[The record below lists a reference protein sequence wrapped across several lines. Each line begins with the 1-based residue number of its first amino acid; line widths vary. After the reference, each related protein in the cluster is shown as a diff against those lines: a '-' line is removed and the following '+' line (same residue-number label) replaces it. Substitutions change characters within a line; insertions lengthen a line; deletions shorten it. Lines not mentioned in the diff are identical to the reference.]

1 LKHDGPRATRVASR
15 LKYLPAVGRY
25 HGQSDSGHAFATVSD
40 VIAGGVFSNATNIF
54 GKNNDVETNA
64 TASWAFNALGSN
76 NLVLALPGPLAVA
89 GSIGQTGQTIKKA
102 GPGFHINGVVVG
114 GAAAVGSPKT
124 ATPTTAALRTG
135 KKTAAPAAA
144 TRTTRTPA
152 PAAASG
158 RGSSKK

>member
-1 LKHDGPRATRVASR
+1 MTSR
-15 LKYLPAVGRY
+15 YPSSFPTQIPTSGREI

-40 VIAGGVFSNATNIF
+40 VIAGGVFSNATTSSARTTTSRPMPLRV
-54 GKNNDVETNA
+54 GRSTPWVQQPRP
-64 TASWAFNALGSN
+64 
-76 NLVLALPGPLAVA
+76 ALPGPLAVA
-89 GSIGQTGQTIKKA
+89 GSIGQTGQTSRK
-102 GPGFHINGVVVG
+102 PVRLPHQRSSSRR
-114 GAAAVGSPKT
+114 AAAVGSPKT

-144 TRTTRTPA
+144 TALRERP